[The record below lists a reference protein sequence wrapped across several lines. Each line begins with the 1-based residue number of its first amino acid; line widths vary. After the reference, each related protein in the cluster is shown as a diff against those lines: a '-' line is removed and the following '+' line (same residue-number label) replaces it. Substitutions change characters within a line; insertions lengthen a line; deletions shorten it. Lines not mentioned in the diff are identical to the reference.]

1 MGALLLAVLY
11 AIHMIVAGQPWGI
24 VYGIG
29 LWGAKVFSALGW
41 SPVGDAFWGVAWLQD
56 LHEGLGE
63 SLMPMVGLHA
73 VAALVMGRIERTRLV
88 KAMVTG
94 VKERY

>member
-1 MGALLLAVLY
+1 MTLSTLLRATIL
-11 AIHMIVAGQPWGI
+11 
-24 VYGIG
+24 
-29 LWGAKVFSALGW
+29 ALGLTGW
-41 SPVGDAFWGVAWLQD
+41 MQGLDAFWGEEWLQD

-63 SLMPMVGLHA
+63 WLMPMVGLHA
-73 VAALVMGRIERTRLV
+73 AAAIVMGRIERTRLV